1 MQVIYL
7 MLPAAYFIAG
17 ILPILFWNR
26 RTRVSS
32 NIYLLGWLSWFC
44 AVSVKFFIA
53 TIQNLNW
60 PIFYTNIP
68 LMVINTTIL
77 EAIEV
82 LSAFLFL
89 KYHPALKEARDWK
102 SIVGFGLGFGCGEAI
117 TLGVIFLSSISI
129 PFSLEFMVGGV
140 LLSGFVERLS
150 AIAIHLSSACFLA
163 LFIVNSKKSYFIMGL
178 LSKILSATM
187 AAIFQVASLPW
198 GLLLSI
204 AFMEIAFAVYA
215 IFWILILLYVRK
227 KEGITEELPP
237 EQVVKID
244 RLNVLI
250 LSVIFFFFMYVWS
263 IILKPLLT
271 LPPFLHILSQVG
283 LFFLVTII
291 IYPLLGKCRNAS
303 ATEVAVGGAI
313 ALTLYTG
320 AQNIIMSLQP
330 NAGFLTI
337 AMFPFFGIICATG
350 VYRLLIPTRD

>member
-129 PFSLEFMVGGV
+129 PFSLEF
-140 LLSGFVERLS
+140 
-150 AIAIHLSSACFLA
+150 
-163 LFIVNSKKSYFIMGL
+163 
-178 LSKILSATM
+178 
-187 AAIFQVASLPW
+187 
-198 GLLLSI
+198 
-204 AFMEIAFAVYA
+204 
-215 IFWILILLYVRK
+215 
-227 KEGITEELPP
+227 
-237 EQVVKID
+237 
-244 RLNVLI
+244 
-250 LSVIFFFFMYVWS
+250 
-263 IILKPLLT
+263 
-271 LPPFLHILSQVG
+271 
-283 LFFLVTII
+283 
-291 IYPLLGKCRNAS
+291 
-303 ATEVAVGGAI
+303 
-313 ALTLYTG
+313 
-320 AQNIIMSLQP
+320 
-330 NAGFLTI
+330 
-337 AMFPFFGIICATG
+337 
-350 VYRLLIPTRD
+350 